1 MRLICIPYNCRLTG
15 VDRTWMDE
23 VCSMENLSFGNLIN
37 EFEIGMISANE
48 NGEVVDQFYDVSNV
62 TLSLEILGDGQY
74 SINAKGDA
82 TLYDEESEEAISD
95 LIPFTMSYTG
105 VLYEENFEDEGG
117 NEDDYFE
124 ECFTEEL
131 SETEG
136 WWVDSVMVIYPDA
149 EIDKVLLNV
158 CQTGDYT
165 DEYVIVH
172 IEDGSYHR

>member
-74 SINAKGDA
+74 SINASGMRLCMMKKVKR
-82 TLYDEESEEAISD
+82 LFQIS
-95 LIPFTMSYTG
+95 Y
-105 VLYEENFEDEGG
+105 
-117 NEDDYFE
+117 
-124 ECFTEEL
+124 
-131 SETEG
+131 
-136 WWVDSVMVIYPDA
+136 
-149 EIDKVLLNV
+149 LL
-158 CQTGDYT
+158 
-165 DEYVIVH
+165 
-172 IEDGSYHR
+172 R